1 MKPEFI
7 TLSFGIGALLLAAS
21 HAFGQTGPN
30 CGPRDRI
37 VSRLASEY
45 GESRRSVGLAAN
57 NRVMEV
63 FAAEDTGTWTIT
75 VTLPD
80 GMTCLVASGQ
90 AYHAFDPAARPTDDA
105 AL

>member
-1 MKPEFI
+1 MKPEMI

-21 HAFGQTGPN
+21 HAFGQTPAN
-30 CGPRDRI
+30 CAPRDHV

-45 GESRRSVGLAAN
+45 GESRRSIGLAAN

-80 GMTCLVASGQ
+80 GITCLVASGQ
-90 AYHAFDPAARPTDDA
+90 AFEAFDPVEGA